1 MKKSDKPENTR
12 TMTVYAVIDTNEIV
26 SALYCRLSRYKTDEL
41 EEFEAYA
48 NHQAQFKAEWE
59 ETKVAM
65 YRSGKVKSVWD
76 DVKFK
81 NVY

>member
-41 EEFEAYA
+41 EESATCA
-48 NHQAQFKAEWE
+48 KNAQVHIE
-59 ETKVAM
+59 
-65 YRSGKVKSVWD
+65 YDRSV
-76 DVKFK
+76 
-81 NVY
+81 